1 MNTLN
6 RILIVLLAF
15 ITWILCLI
23 FVIVPP
29 VLSGVGN
36 QMEALALTLETQPG
50 WLRVVAGGFFALVG
64 LAIFVLIL
72 ALQFRRPRARTVRVE
87 KVGGGEVEVSL
98 KTIADRVAFDIDQL
112 PGVINVRPRV
122 TSHRSGV
129 EVEVM
134 VDAAGEKE
142 VPEQAARIIEVVRQA
157 VEERVGVKLA
167 KPPKVRLQAAP
178 VPVTTM
184 RLHQQEEPVE
194 PVKSVEPAE
203 PQGPIVEG

>member
-6 RILIVLLAF
+6 RILIVLLALV
-15 ITWILCLI
+15 TWVLCLI
-23 FVIVPP
+23 FVVVPP
-29 VLSGVGN
+29 ALEWVGN
-36 QMEALALTLETQPG
+36 QMEALATTLETQPA

-64 LAIFVLIL
+64 LAIFILIL
-72 ALQFRRPRARTVRVE
+72 ALQFRRPRVRTVHVE

-112 PGVINVRPRV
+112 PGVLNVRPHV
-122 TSHRSGV
+122 TAQRSGV

-134 VDAAGEKE
+134 VEAAGEKE

-184 RLHQQEEPVE
+184 QLRQQEEPEEPIEPIEPQE
-194 PVKSVEPAE
+194 PVIEE
-203 PQGPIVEG
+203 